1 MTEREKMLA
10 GLIYTSADRELA
22 ALNARAKKTVREYN
36 DCAVEDGE
44 KRKALM
50 RSLLGGCG
58 RNFGMEPPVRFDY
71 GCNTYLGEN
80 FFANYNLTVLDCAE
94 VRIGNN
100 VMCGPNVTFAT
111 PVHPLLPADRNM
123 HTAADG
129 TPYDY
134 EYARPITVED
144 DVTAYVE
151 YPNGATGVF
160 ISTTGE
166 FPGTNRFEIVLDRA
180 TILCENGKLSVFE
193 LEDSQQ
199 HFIDTCPEGF
209 GQMDGGF
216 IDIETDGENPQHD
229 GVLRAFAAAILRGEP
244 LIARGEEGINGLT
257 LSNAMFLSSWLNETV
272 TLPLDEELFYAEL
285 KRRIDSS
292 KAKKES
298 QDTVVFNVEGTFGS

>member
-1 MTEREKMLA
+1 MKNEIQIDLQPVQTRRASEEIYNQIRQLILDGEIHPGERLPSERKMMDMMHRSRPTIREAMRMLEREGYIK
-10 GLIYTSADRELA
+10 IYSGSSGAVVQEINVD
-22 ALNARAKKTVREYN
+22 NAVQ
-36 DCAVEDGE
+36 
-44 KRKALM
+44 
-50 RSLLGGCG
+50 SLETIIQMKHMKIEEILEF
-58 RNFGMEPPVRFDY
+58 RR
-71 GCNTYLGEN
+71 
-80 FFANYNLTVLDCAE
+80 LTE
-94 VRIGNN
+94 
-100 VMCGPNVTFAT
+100 
-111 PVHPLLPADRNM
+111 
-123 HTAADG
+123 
-129 TPYDY
+129 
-134 EYARPITVED
+134 
-144 DVTAYVE
+144 YVE

-209 GQMDGGF
+209 GRMDGGF

-285 KRRIDSS
+285 KKRIDSS

>member
-1 MTEREKMLA
+1 M
-10 GLIYTSADRELA
+10 
-22 ALNARAKKTVREYN
+22 RAFCKEGHFH
-36 DCAVEDGE
+36 EIE
-44 KRKALM
+44 
-50 RSLLGGCG
+50 
-58 RNFGMEPPVRFDY
+58 
-71 GCNTYLGEN
+71 
-80 FFANYNLTVLDCAE
+80 
-94 VRIGNN
+94 
-100 VMCGPNVTFAT
+100 
-111 PVHPLLPADRNM
+111 
-123 HTAADG
+123 
-129 TPYDY
+129 
-134 EYARPITVED
+134 VED

-193 LEDSQQ
+193 LKDSQQ

-209 GQMDGGF
+209 GRMDGCF

-272 TLPLDEELFYAEL
+272 TLPLDEDLFYAEL
-285 KRRIDSS
+285 KKRIDSS

-298 QDTVVFNVEGTFGS
+298 KDAVVFNVEGTFGS